1 MDNGIFDLIFT
12 VLGSVVSVMQ
22 RVTFLGIPVFYWSIG
37 FLLMGA
43 FMARLINTLGS
54 PYMESASQSKN
65 AALAKARHAEIV
77 ARQSALMKVYRS
89 IAARRFGSR
98 FDYYM

>member
-12 VLGSVVSVMQ
+12 ALGSVVTVMQ
-22 RVTFLGIPVFYWSIG
+22 RVTFLGVPVFYWSIG

-65 AALAKARHAEIV
+65 AALSKARHDEMV
-77 ARQSALMKVYRS
+77 AKQDALIKHNRG
-89 IAARRFGSR
+89 IAARRSDSR
-98 FDYYM
+98 SDYYM